1 MTQKIENIKWPHK
14 NMAQNFQTVEK
25 NFANFKIID
34 LEHLGAQ
41 NIFHSLIQKVI
52 ISFFFRC
59 KKIGRPE

>member
-1 MTQKIENIKWPHK
+1 
-14 NMAQNFQTVEK
+14 MAQNFQTVEK

-59 KKIGRPE
+59 KKSEVK